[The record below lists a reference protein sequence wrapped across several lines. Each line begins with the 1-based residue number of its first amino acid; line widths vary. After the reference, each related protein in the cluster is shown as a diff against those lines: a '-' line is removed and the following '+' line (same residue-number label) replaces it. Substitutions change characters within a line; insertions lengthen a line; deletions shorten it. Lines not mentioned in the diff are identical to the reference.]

1 MSDTAKPELHVTVF
15 SDYICPFCYIGH
27 VRLAR
32 LRDEYDLK
40 VNWSMVEI
48 HPETPA
54 QGRPVDELGYPPEQW
69 NAMMGELGTM
79 AQSEAIV
86 IRPHTFT
93 TNSHQA
99 LLLAEAAKEQGGAV
113 FYALHHR
120 LFTAYFGDGLNIGD
134 TDVLRQL
141 AAESGVTPDTVER
154 AWTDPQYPTRLRHNL
169 KAAQELEVTGTPT
182 FFIGTRKLTGALSVE
197 TLRHAAH
204 EAIPLM

>member
-1 MSDTAKPELHVTVF
+1 MLDTAKPELRVTVF
-15 SDYICPFCYIGH
+15 SDYICPFCYIGS

-32 LRDEYDLK
+32 LGEEYDLK
-40 VNWSMVEI
+40 VNWCLLEI

-54 QGRPVDELGYPPEQW
+54 QGRPVEELGYPPEQW
-69 NAMMGELGTM
+69 NAMMGELGAM
-79 AQSEAIV
+79 AQAEAIV

-99 LLLAEAAKEQGGAV
+99 LLLAEAAKEQGRGV
-113 FYALHHR
+113 FYALHNR

-134 TDVLRQL
+134 PDVLRQL
-141 AAESGVTPDTVER
+141 AADSGVTSETVER
-154 AWTDPQYPTRLRHNL
+154 AWTDPQYPTRLHHNL

-197 TLRHAAH
+197 TLRHAAC
-204 EAIPLM
+204 EAVPLV

>member
-1 MSDTAKPELHVTVF
+1 MPDTAKPQLRVTVF
-15 SDYICPFCYIGH
+15 SDYICPFCYIGN

-32 LRDEYDLK
+32 LGDEYDLK
-40 VNWSMVEI
+40 VNWCMVEI

-69 NAMMGELGTM
+69 NAMMAELGAM

-99 LLLAEAAKEQGGAV
+99 LLLAEAAKEQGRTV
-113 FYALHHR
+113 FYTLHNR
-120 LFTAYFGDGLNIGD
+120 LFEAYFGDGLNIGD
-134 TDVLRQL
+134 ADVLRQL
-141 AAESGVTPDTVER
+141 ASACGVTAETVER

-169 KAAQELEVTGTPT
+169 KAAQELAVTGTPT
-182 FFIGTRKLTGALSVE
+182 FFIGTRKLTGALSVA

-204 EAIPLM
+204 EAVPLA

>member
-1 MSDTAKPELHVTVF
+1 MRDTVKPELRVTVF

-32 LRDEYDLK
+32 LADEYDLK
-40 VNWSMVEI
+40 VNWCMVEI

-69 NAMMGELGTM
+69 NAMMGELGAM
-79 AQSEAIV
+79 AQFESIV

-99 LLLAEAAKEQGGAV
+99 LLLAEAAKEQGRDV

-120 LFTAYFGDGLNIGD
+120 LFEACFGDGLNIGD
-134 TDVLRQL
+134 TDVLQQL
-141 AAESGVTPDTVER
+141 AADTGVTPETVER
-154 AWTDPQYPTRLRHNL
+154 AWTDPQYPTRLHHNL
-169 KAAQELEVTGTPT
+169 RAAQELEVTGTPT
-182 FFIGTRKLTGALSVE
+182 FFIGTRKLTGALSVDA
-197 TLRHAAH
+197 LRRAAH
-204 EAIPLM
+204 EAIPLL

>member
-1 MSDTAKPELHVTVF
+1 MLDTARPELLVTVF
-15 SDYICPFCYIGH
+15 SDYICPFCYIGN

-32 LRDEYDLK
+32 LGDEYDLK
-40 VNWSMVEI
+40 VNWCMVEI

-54 QGRPVDELGYPPEQW
+54 QGRPVEDLGYPPAQW
-69 NAMMGELGTM
+69 DAMMGELGAM

-99 LLLAEAAKEQGGAV
+99 LLLAEAAKEQGRAV
-113 FYALHHR
+113 FYALHNR
-120 LFTAYFGDGLNIGD
+120 LFKAYFGDGLNIGD
-134 TDVLRQL
+134 ADVLRQL
-141 AAESGVTPDTVER
+141 AVDSGVTPETVER
-154 AWTDPQYPTRLRHNL
+154 AWTDPHYPTRLHHNL

-182 FFIGTRKLTGALSVE
+182 FFVGTRKLTGALSVE

-204 EAIPLM
+204 EAVPPI